1 MTAAI
6 HRRMDAR
13 DWGFLVFLSVL
24 WGGSF
29 FFIGVAVHTMPPFAI
44 VAMRV
49 TVAAAA
55 LWAIVL
61 ITGAPAPRGGAAW
74 LALAGMSVLNNVLPM
89 SLFAWAQGNIPSS
102 LAAIMN
108 ATTPLF
114 GVLLAHVFTADE
126 KLTANRAVGVLV
138 GFGGVVVMVG
148 VSALSSLS
156 VYVLAELACLVA
168 SASYA
173 ASSVYGRRF
182 KAMGLAPL
190 AIAAGQLTCGAAM
203 LVPATL
209 VFDRPWAMP
218 APAPEALLAV
228 TALAL
233 LSTSL
238 AYVIYFRILARA
250 GATNLMLVTFL
261 LPVTAIVLGVLL
273 LGETLEPRHV
283 AGMAMIGL
291 GLAAIDGRPWTALR
305 QALRG
310 GRSPAAGSRPG
321 E

>member
-1 MTAAI
+1 MTSAI

-13 DWGFLVFLSVL
+13 DWSLLVFLSIL

-29 FFIGVAVHTMPPFAI
+29 FFIGIAVHTMPPFAI

-49 TVAAAA
+49 TLAAAA
-55 LWAIVL
+55 LWIIVFA
-61 ITGAPAPRGGAAW
+61 TGAPAPRGLKAW
-74 LALAGMSVLNNVLPM
+74 LALAGMSVLNNALPM

-114 GVLLAHVFTADE
+114 GVLLAHVFTSDE
-126 KLTANRAVGVLV
+126 KLTRNRAVGVVV

-148 VSALSSLS
+148 ISALSSLS

-168 SASYA
+168 SFSYA

-209 VFDRPWAMP
+209 IVDRPWAMP
-218 APAPEALLAV
+218 TPAAQALLAV

-261 LPVTAIVLGVLL
+261 LPVTAIILGVLL

-283 AGMAMIGL
+283 VGMAMIGL
-291 GLAAIDGRPWTALR
+291 GLAAIDGRPWGALR
-305 QALRG
+305 RLLG
-310 GRSPAAGSRPG
+310 GRGRVQGTSP
-321 E
+321 